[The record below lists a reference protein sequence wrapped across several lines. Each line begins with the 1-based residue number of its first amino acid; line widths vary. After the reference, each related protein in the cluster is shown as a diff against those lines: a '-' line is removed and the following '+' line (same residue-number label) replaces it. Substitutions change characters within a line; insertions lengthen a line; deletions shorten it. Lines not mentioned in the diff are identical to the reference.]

1 MESHLLQRKSD
12 NLRNYF
18 LHNPF
23 AVIFWKQF
31 KADLSLR
38 FLSLNFPQANCSEKP
53 CFISWCHHPEY
64 RFILCNTVSDF
75 ADEVSR
81 IIKRIRFRAVE
92 VLIDEVIRPEC
103 KDFILVIF
111 HQLAKPES
119 CCCQFRK
126 RCELNLNHMRLY
138 KARMK
143 VNSELCCFRRTRRLS
158 VSTPLTSSISTS
170 PLACRLRTDRRGPEI
185 WPADKKPVATWSSMG
200 RKRWKLG

>member
-1 MESHLLQRKSD
+1 FR
-12 NLRNYF
+12 
-18 LHNPF
+18 
-23 AVIFWKQF
+23 KQF

-38 FLSLNFPQANCSEKP
+38 FLSCNFPQANWSEKP
-53 CFISWCHHPEY
+53 CVVSWWRHSEY
-64 RFILCNTVSDF
+64 RFILCNTVSDC

-143 VNSELCCFRRTRRLS
+143 VNSDLWCFKTNQALVR
-158 VSTPLTSSISTS
+158 ID
-170 PLACRLRTDRRGPEI
+170 A
-185 WPADKKPVATWSSMG
+185 AD
-200 RKRWKLG
+200 